1 MLQHRRGLEPKTE
14 GAERRLQARTSN
26 LSAEPP
32 QEQRRRT
39 CATGRSRLFE
49 TESTMTNEANRI
61 DPAAWQYAEKTLTC
75 HGWGSLVG
83 LGLFIVAI
91 GAFVALPHV
100 VGVIG

>member
-32 QEQRRRT
+32 QEQRRRA
-39 CATGRSRLFE
+39 CATGKVRSFE
-49 TESTMTNEANRI
+49 TESIMTNEANRI
-61 DPAAWQYAEKTLTC
+61 DPEAWKYAEKTLTW
-75 HGWGSLVG
+75 HGWGSPVG

-91 GAFVALPHV
+91 GAFVALLHVAGV
-100 VGVIG
+100 VG